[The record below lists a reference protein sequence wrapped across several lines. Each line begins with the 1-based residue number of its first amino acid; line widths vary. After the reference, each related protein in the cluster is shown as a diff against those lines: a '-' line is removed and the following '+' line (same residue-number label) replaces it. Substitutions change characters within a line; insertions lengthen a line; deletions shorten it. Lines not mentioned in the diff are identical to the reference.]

1 MLDSHPTN
9 THIPPM
15 ITKFAEELSS
25 KRIGFNRALDLN
37 AAKEKA
43 DAQGGS
49 DTLKQLRVM
58 ADIATAK
65 REAAQSFDREA
76 NEKDLVGRNRR
87 GVESAVEYDMRRRAG
102 IPPKNERD
110 DPRSPYSREN
120 IEDGL
125 MSRESDNGVEYGAF
139 WDKDGEL
146 IAIYKGDKG
155 SVGAHIEGDK
165 VKGGMMTH
173 SHPTEFYSDGTPKR
187 PFGYAFSAGDV
198 NVHAVRELSET
209 RAVAREGTYSFSTE
223 GAKVEIPKSILSQLP
238 PSIQSDYA
246 SKSGSAREAIALKVL
261 ALCCK
266 EGSPYNPID
275 RAVREVAYDVA
286 KATFLPQNS
295 PTVFNK
301 VLGSKDFLVR
311 QAVYQQKLF
320 EEFGVKWEF
329 KAAKGFEDVGRAI
342 AARNDQGGMSD
353 HNNASAYNKSVPR
366 RPADKPS
373 IIGSDGKRS
382 DLVLRVYRDADQPR
396 TAPPPKTAPQVATA
410 PKAVAAKRVVSAP
423 KTPEAPKPK
432 QAEPIKPAPPVTRP
446 IEPPRDILGD
456 FFKSVDRRQK
466 AGGLGGLRK
475 VELPRDVFGS

>member
-1 MLDSHPTN
+1 MLDSNPTN
-9 THIPPM
+9 THISPM

-25 KRIGFNRALDLN
+25 RRIGFNRALDLN
-37 AAKEKA
+37 AANERA
-43 DAQGGS
+43 NAQGGG
-49 DTLKQLRVM
+49 DVLKKLRVM
-58 ADIATAK
+58 AEIATAK
-65 REAAQSFDREA
+65 REAAQSFDKEA

-87 GVESAVEYDMRRRAG
+87 GVEAAVEYDLRRKVG

-110 DPRSPYSREN
+110 DPRSPYSREG

-125 MSRESDNGVEYGAF
+125 MARESDNGVEYGAF

-173 SHPTEFYSDGTPKR
+173 SHPTEFNSDGTPKR

-198 NVHAVRELSET
+198 NVHAVRELGET

-246 SKSGSAREAIALKVL
+246 SKTGEARQTLALKVL
-261 ALCCK
+261 SLCSK

-286 KATFLPQNS
+286 KTTSLPQDS
-295 PTVFNK
+295 PRVLNK

-311 QAVYQQKLF
+311 QAVYQRKLF

-329 KAAKGFEDVGRAI
+329 KAANGFEDVGRAI

-353 HNNASAYNKSVPR
+353 HFITSAFDASVPR

-382 DLVLRVYRDADQPR
+382 DLVLRSYRDGDQPR
-396 TAPPPKTAPQVATA
+396 TAPPPKSA
-410 PKAVAAKRVVSAP
+410 PKVITAKRVVSAP
-423 KTPEAPKPK
+423 KTPADPKPK
-432 QAEPIKPAPPVTRP
+432 EAEPIKPAPPVARP
-446 IEPPRDILGD
+446 IDPPRDILGD
-456 FFKSVDRRQK
+456 FFKNVERRQRG
-466 AGGLGGLRK
+466 GGLGGLRK
-475 VELPRDVFGS
+475 VELPRDVFGD